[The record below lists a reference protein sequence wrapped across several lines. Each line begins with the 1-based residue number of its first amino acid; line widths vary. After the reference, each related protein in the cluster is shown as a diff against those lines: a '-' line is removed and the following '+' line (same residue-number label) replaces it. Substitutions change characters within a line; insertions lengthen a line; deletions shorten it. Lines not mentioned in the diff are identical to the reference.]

1 MIILKEFSKKNIT
14 QNYISWLNNKNLM
27 KYSRHKKTTFDYEI
41 CKNFYKKM
49 KVKKNLF
56 FAIYLN
62 KLHIGNIVAYLD
74 LVKKKA
80 EISILTTRANTG
92 FAACKKIITILKKLK
107 INKIYC
113 GTNKKNIKM
122 KRLCKKLNMKTYK
135 KNKNSIF
142 FYRNI

>member
-1 MIILKEFSKKNIT
+1 
-14 QNYISWLNNKNLM
+14 M
-27 KYSRHKKTTFDYEI
+27 KYSRHKKTTFDYKI
-41 CKNFYKKM
+41 CENFYKVM
-49 KVKKNLF
+49 KVRKNLF

-80 EISILTTRANTG
+80 EISILTTRASTG
-92 FAACKKIITILKKLK
+92 FAACKKIISILKKLK

-122 KRLCKKLNMKTYK
+122 KKLCKKLNMKTYK